1 MKLEIRP
8 PVIKAA
14 LKKNSPSRIQESKLT
29 KKSTRDD
36 SPDELRFKAQS
47 KMLS

>member
-14 LKKNSPSRIQESKLT
+14 LKKNSPSRIQEKLT